1 MAVPT
6 SGPLSM
12 LGLAQEAF
20 YGTYGTGVIADPIHL
35 YDLVNGGDSA
45 GSGDDYPTVNSG
57 CTPNPVTR
65 GSTPLLQI
73 YKVQSGQSA
82 VGPITLYV
90 SSSEAA
96 TAADLSDGDILFTD
110 SSLQTL
116 FGPWR
121 STHYEDGDFRYLY
134 QSTNNL
140 TTSQRICE
148 FECLQFETDSF
159 SAVTITWCNECP

>member
-6 SGPLSM
+6 SGAISM

-65 GSTPLLQI
+65 GSTALLQM
-73 YKVQSGQSA
+73 YKVEQGQTTI
-82 VGPITLYV
+82 GPITLYV
-90 SSSEAA
+90 NSNEAA
-96 TAADLSDGDILFTD
+96 TASDLTTGDILFTD

-116 FGPWR
+116 FGEWD
-121 STHYEDGDFRYLY
+121 SDGDEDFRYLY
-134 QSTNNL
+134 QSETNL
-140 TTSQRICE
+140 TTAQKICGTGNN
-148 FECLQFETDSF
+148 CNQFSTNSF
-159 SAVTITWCNECP
+159 SAIDIQYCACP